1 YYDTLIEVAD
11 DCPAIDLPRSA
22 TSETAAHAAR
32 SSSPS
37 DARRRHA
44 KGAVSSTRSGARSA
58 PASAGHA
65 LATAAVTSSSPR
77 PACACSVVE
86 FECECVVRTAAIGAD
101 DGDGSV

>member
-1 YYDTLIEVAD
+1 MNYYDTLIEVAD
-11 DCPAIDLPRSA
+11 DCPATDLPRSA

-58 PASAGHA
+58 PASAGAGHA
-65 LATAAVTSSSPR
+65 LATAAVTLVT
-77 PACACSVVE
+77 AAG
-86 FECECVVRTAAIGAD
+86 ECVFSCRV
-101 DGDGSV
+101 